1 MVMGVVESLPLRHG
15 LYPELAGARI
25 LITGLEA
32 GHGVDIARAFANVG
46 CALVLQTPNMTA
58 ELEIL
63 LEVLSGSAADIR
75 VTSEEI
81 LDAETALRFA
91 QNAVQAF
98 GGLDVVVNLAR
109 LSTDGI
115 AAGASESEVEHHVAC
130 ALRGPLNIT
139 RVVANRMAVT
149 WVPGLVLNIVT
160 QPAPKSSAEALL
172 GSLARAALSALTRA
186 EAGQWADQA
195 VRINAI
201 LPAEASIAYRP
212 HEGLA
217 SEPEI
222 AALALHLAGKRGKD
236 LSGLVFDVAAIPAHG
251 CC

>member
-1 MVMGVVESLPLRHG
+1 MGVVESHSLRHG
-15 LYPELAGARI
+15 LYPELAGTRV
-25 LITGLEA
+25 LITGLEP

-46 CALVLQTPNMTA
+46 SALVLQTPRMRP
-58 ELEIL
+58 ELEVL
-63 LEVLSGSAADIR
+63 LEVLAGSAADIH

-81 LDAETALRFA
+81 LDAETALKFA
-91 QNAVQAF
+91 QSAVQAF
-98 GGLDVVVNLAR
+98 GGVDVVVNLAR
-109 LSTDGI
+109 LTAEGI
-115 AAGASESEVEHHVAC
+115 AADASENDIEDRVAR

-160 QPAPKSSAEALL
+160 RPLPRSPAEALL
-172 GSLARAALSALTRA
+172 GAMARGALAALTRT
-186 EAGQWADQA
+186 EAGNWADQA
-195 VRINAI
+195 VRINAVV
-201 LPAEASIAYRP
+201 PAAGAGP

-222 AALALHLAGKRGKD
+222 AALALHLASKRGKG
-236 LSGLVFDVAAIPAHG
+236 LSGLVFDAAAIPAHG